1 MKDTKPHG
9 KIEDSE
15 SLYYK
20 AKEERATG
28 KTIQT
33 VKQTSYNTVKDSEAV
48 QEKEEM
54 ESKLRKVGVD
64 IHDIGFASDS
74 KLFLQN
80 EDNVSSIKEITGD
93 SNYRH
98 ANSQGMFS
106 TNIVDD
112 YNHNSTTI
120 NSALEKRGVVNAKN
134 LNNRDISKLKAANP
148 DNKEL
153 KILLNEKQKLNAS
166 KRGISNIKQK
176 KNIAQRVSMSV
187 AENNQDSLA
196 MQQVNSTK
204 KQVKTVKTGLKAVE
218 TGINAAGSAAINAKS
233 LGLRVKDGKI
243 AASEYRA
250 AKKDALN
257 QSTSKFFHPIENS
270 KEKFKRK
277 ADTLRQ
283 KHLSRQGRLN
293 KVESKLQ
300 KVKPDSFKAKK
311 LIKKK
316 NKLEKRIN
324 KKPSFL
330 KRTLFSVNKKRIKIL
345 DRFNLI
351 KKIITRTITVT
362 IIAALILSFIA
373 NTFDGFTKVA
383 AKNLSNIEIPEDV
396 SNIPDEYLEI
406 DEFALPSSKDSAVSK
421 SYYIYNELKKTQTAY
436 IENLYNAGTNS
447 EYNSYSIPSEWKS
460 TIENN
465 LENYS
470 DYSSKISVNSDG
482 SFVGF
487 NLSKYF
493 GGKVNYNSVYATDG
507 NNIVLRAEPGISSI
521 DAEHDLNSES
531 SDNIQTNGNTKTITT
546 SYTNDNTNT
555 ADNIVISTHFPEES
569 SMMEMAASIMT
580 ASILVN
586 GADADED
593 THISW
598 CQDILAKMLNN
609 SSINIS
615 TSIEDDNNSSVNFY
629 YQNAQYS
636 TTAKKII
643 ITIDISFNED
653 TSLSH
658 IIETAGITLEG
669 DSKTAYDY
677 IFSDFATSD
686 FVDLV
691 GLDSGNNPDSISN
704 GGYSH
709 SYTSEEIAAIVGNTT
724 LSDRQKKVIDTAT
737 SMQGQITY
745 YYGGK
750 PTSNGTP
757 VQTNV
762 GTNGSTTSANSY
774 GENIAGLDCFGFC
787 DWVYWTA
794 FGERVLAIG
803 STMSTTLV
811 HNNGADGLTLVS
823 SSELQPGDLG
833 FQQGHVGIYVGQ
845 DSEGHYVFCHC
856 VGTPSSTVVV
866 NTYAEFDVFYRVNVM
881 Y

>member
-9 KIEDSE
+9 KIEDAE

-20 AKEERATG
+20 AKEERASG
-28 KTIQT
+28 KTIKT
-33 VKQTSYNTVKDSEAV
+33 VKQASYNTVKDSEAA
-48 QEKEEM
+48 QEKEEI
-54 ESKLRKVGVD
+54 ESKLRKIGID
-64 IHDIGFASDS
+64 IHDIGSASGS

-93 SNYRH
+93 SDYRH

-112 YNHNSTTI
+112 YKHNSTTI
-120 NSALEKRGVVNAKN
+120 NTALEKRGIVNAKD
-134 LNNRDISKLKAANP
+134 LRDKDIRKLRAANP

-166 KRGISNIKQK
+166 KRGISTIKQK
-176 KNIAQRVSMSV
+176 KNIAQKAGMAT
-187 AENNQDSLA
+187 AENNQDALA
-196 MQQVNSTK
+196 MQQINSTK
-204 KQVKTVKTGLKAVE
+204 KQIKTVKTGLRSVE
-218 TGINAAGSAAINAKS
+218 IGVNTIGSVAINAKS
-233 LGLRVKDGKI
+233 LETRIKNGKV
-243 AASEYRA
+243 AAKEYKA

-257 QSTSKFFHPIENS
+257 QSTNKFFHPIENS
-270 KEKFKRK
+270 SEKFKRK

-300 KVKPDSFKAKK
+300 KAKPDSFNAKR

-324 KKPSFL
+324 RKTPL
-330 KRTLFSVNKKRIKIL
+330 INRMLFSANEKRIKIL
-345 DRFNLI
+345 KKFDLTERII
-351 KKIITRTITVT
+351 KRVITVT
-362 IIAALILSFIA
+362 IIAAISLSFLA
-373 NTFDGFTKVA
+373 NAFDGFNKVA
-383 AKNLSNIEIPEDV
+383 AQNLSNIEIPEDV
-396 SNIPDEYLEI
+396 SNISDEYLEI
-406 DEFALPSSKDSAVSK
+406 DEFAMPSSKDSAVSK

-436 IENLYNAGTNS
+436 IENLYNAGANS

-470 DYSSKISVNSDG
+470 DYSSKISVSSNG

-493 GGKVNYNSVYATDG
+493 GGKVNYDSVYASDG
-507 NNIVLRAEPGISSI
+507 NNIVLRAEPGINSI

-615 TSIEDDNNSSVNFY
+615 TSIENDNNSSVNFY

-669 DSKTAYDY
+669 DSKSAYDY
-677 IFSDFATSD
+677 VFSDFDTSD

-709 SYTSEEIAAIVGNTT
+709 SYTSEEIAAIIGNTT
-724 LSDRQKKVIDTAT
+724 LSDRQKKIIDTAT

-750 PTSNGTP
+750 PTNKGTP

-762 GTNGSTTSANSY
+762 GTNGSPTSANSY

-803 STMSTTLV
+803 STMSTTSV